1 MATRKPKLSDR
12 ESQARLSRL
21 EQLGI
26 SMRPVADPSPEPE
39 RIIVEQTDYHFARL
53 HELLSGEIA
62 LVVPVQ
68 ITVLTP
74 GILIIEQEL
83 TTSLDDFPLEFA
95 DPTEWKY
102 YEDVIADCPSRE
114 NLNYLLMNP
123 RPLRPR
129 KELGVIVASGW
140 NKIPPQFHDDT
151 SLKAQLLLID
161 ERRNEIYAE
170 FVVRLDRSLK
180 RRYERIQAERRE
192 RVRSTVGGRPPASEA
207 EPRRDQKNVA
217 QRESINPR
225 KDSNGAIHKPQ
236 QPN

>member
-1 MATRKPKLSDR
+1 M
-12 ESQARLSRL
+12 
-21 EQLGI
+21 
-26 SMRPVADPSPEPE
+26 
-39 RIIVEQTDYHFARL
+39 
-53 HELLSGEIA
+53 
-62 LVVPVQ
+62 PVQ

-140 NKIPPQFHDDT
+140 NKIPPQFHDNT
-151 SLKAQLLLID
+151 GVKAQLLLID

-170 FVVRLDRSLK
+170 FVVRLDPKTESEGMSGYKQNDVNVCAQLLEGAHPRLK
-180 RRYERIQAERRE
+180 RNLAAIKKMLRSESPLIRE
-192 RVRSTVGGRPPASEA
+192 RTATAR
-207 EPRRDQKNVA
+207 
-217 QRESINPR
+217 SINPNNQTKR
-225 KDSNGAIHKPQ
+225 LHALGANISVHDINADQASNGCSRSYLQRVDLTIVPR
-236 QPN
+236 

>member
-1 MATRKPKLSDR
+1 MARLKPKVSDR
-12 ESQARLSRL
+12 ESRARLSRL

-26 SMRPVADPSPEPE
+26 PARPVADPSPEPE
-39 RIIVEQTDYHFARL
+39 RLIVEQTDYHFARL
-53 HELLSGEIA
+53 HELLSGEIG

-83 TTSLDDFPLEFA
+83 TTSLNEFPLEFT

-102 YEDVIADCPSRE
+102 YEDVIDDCPSRE

-123 RPLRPR
+123 RSLHPR
-129 KELGVIVASGW
+129 KEHGIIVANGW
-140 NKIPPQFHDDT
+140 STIPPQFHDDT
-151 SLKAQLLLID
+151 SLKAQLRLMD
-161 ERRNEIYAE
+161 ERRNEICAE

-180 RRYERIQAERRE
+180 RMYEKRHAERRE
-192 RVRSTVGGRPPASEA
+192 RMRSTVGERLYASEA
-207 EPRRDQKNVA
+207 ERRRDQENVA
-217 QRESINPR
+217 QRESFKPR
-225 KDSNGAIHKPQ
+225 KDSNGAIQKPQ